1 MAQENV
7 ADLAREFAMKV
18 DEAIEVLVNLGVDV
32 EDEESQVEE
41 ADAEIFRELI
51 AEERRQNRE
60 LQRKQKRRKAGD
72 LMTGEI
78 RSDERTEEEE
88 AELRLQADTS
98 ATEIPAQVTLRQLA
112 ELCSIDPGQL
122 MMMLQAE
129 GKAASPNMKFGDDE
143 AIALA
148 SDKFSVRLKKTVA
161 AETPAA
167 GGKEKKAPRGAAGE
181 AIPPVVTV
189 MGHVD
194 HGKTTLLDTIRHAN
208 VVAGEAGGITQHIGA
223 YQIVHNGEPITF
235 IDTPGHEA
243 FTEMRARGAKVTDIV
258 ILVVAAD
265 DGIMPQTVEAI
276 NHAKAAEVPI
286 IVAIN
291 KCDVQG
297 ADPSRVKQQLLEHG
311 LIPEE
316 YGGQIVTCEVSAKT
330 GDGVEDLLDNVLL
343 VAEILELQ
351 GNPRLVPEGT
361 VIEAHLEKGRG
372 PVATILV
379 RDGSLK
385 QGDSLVV
392 GASYGRVR
400 TMTDHE
406 GNTLKSAGPSSPVEV
421 IGLNEV
427 PQVGEAIEVAKNE
440 RRARKLAED
449 NATELAEQAAKP
461 AEPMATLEDFFA
473 QVQAG
478 EVDHLNVVVKADVQG
493 SVEAISSKLK
503 GYKTS
508 DVAVDVVHAAVGAIN
523 KTDIDLAKSTDSV
536 IIGFNTSVEPA
547 VRQHADDEGVEIR
560 LYAVIYQLL
569 DDLRAALEGML
580 EPEHIEQVLGNAEV
594 LEIFAISGVG
604 KIAGSKVQRGTMR
617 RNENVRVLR
626 DGSLIFD
633 GKLTTLK
640 RHQET
645 VQEVTEGL
653 ECGIY
658 LTGYR
663 DIQKGDVL
671 ECYSVSHVSRTLDI

>member
-1 MAQENV
+1 
-7 ADLAREFAMKV
+7 
-18 DEAIEVLVNLGVDV
+18 
-32 EDEESQVEE
+32 
-41 ADAEIFRELI
+41 
-51 AEERRQNRE
+51 
-60 LQRKQKRRKAGD
+60 
-72 LMTGEI
+72 
-78 RSDERTEEEE
+78 
-88 AELRLQADTS
+88 
-98 ATEIPAQVTLRQLA
+98 
-112 ELCSIDPGQL
+112 
-122 MMMLQAE
+122 
-129 GKAASPNMKFGDDE
+129 
-143 AIALA
+143 
-148 SDKFSVRLKKTVA
+148 
-161 AETPAA
+161 
-167 GGKEKKAPRGAAGE
+167 
-181 AIPPVVTV
+181 
-189 MGHVD
+189 
-194 HGKTTLLDTIRHAN
+194 
-208 VVAGEAGGITQHIGA
+208 
-223 YQIVHNGEPITF
+223 
-235 IDTPGHEA
+235 
-243 FTEMRARGAKVTDIV
+243 
-258 ILVVAAD
+258 
-265 DGIMPQTVEAI
+265 
-276 NHAKAAEVPI
+276 VPI

-478 EVDHLNVVVKADVQG
+478 EVDHLKVVQADSRLRRGDPTSQG
-493 SVEAISSKLK
+493 LQ
-503 GYKTS
+503 
-508 DVAVDVVHAAVGAIN
+508 DQHVAVDLVTPRSAR
-523 KTDIDLAKSTDSV
+523 STR
-536 IIGFNTSVEPA
+536 P
-547 VRQHADDEGVEIR
+547 
-560 LYAVIYQLL
+560 
-569 DDLRAALEGML
+569 
-580 EPEHIEQVLGNAEV
+580 
-594 LEIFAISGVG
+594 IS
-604 KIAGSKVQRGTMR
+604 TWP
-617 RNENVRVLR
+617 
-626 DGSLIFD
+626 
-633 GKLTTLK
+633 
-640 RHQET
+640 
-645 VQEVTEGL
+645 
-653 ECGIY
+653 
-658 LTGYR
+658 
-663 DIQKGDVL
+663 
-671 ECYSVSHVSRTLDI
+671 SRPTA